1 MDVLVHEVVGAAYEV
16 SNTLG
21 AGFLEKVYERAML
34 RELTL
39 RGLAAKTQVSFSVMY
54 KGQRVGDYLADLV
67 VEDRLVVEL
76 RCADDFSNAH
86 IAQSINYLKASG
98 LKLALLINFK
108 KPKVQ
113 WKRIIHDPQH
123 SRPFAFIRG
132 QQS

>member
-1 MDVLVHEVVGAAYEV
+1 M
-16 SNTLG
+16 
-21 AGFLEKVYERAML
+21 YERAML

-76 RCADDFSNAH
+76 KCVDDFSNEH
-86 IAQSINYLKASG
+86 IARSINYLKASG

-113 WKRIIHDPQH
+113 WKRVILDPQH
-123 SRPFAFIRG
+123 SRSFAFIRG
-132 QQS
+132 R